1 MAGSE
6 TPDTPDVPG
15 LGLMQVRSIEIGL
28 VDFFR
33 LSERASI
40 IPQLL
45 TSVDGGKKS
54 AIEKCTE
61 FIRAHMFW
69 GPIGPGSDF
78 HN

>member
-6 TPDTPDVPG
+6 TPDTPDVSGFG
-15 LGLMQVRSIEIGL
+15 LTKVRSIEIGL